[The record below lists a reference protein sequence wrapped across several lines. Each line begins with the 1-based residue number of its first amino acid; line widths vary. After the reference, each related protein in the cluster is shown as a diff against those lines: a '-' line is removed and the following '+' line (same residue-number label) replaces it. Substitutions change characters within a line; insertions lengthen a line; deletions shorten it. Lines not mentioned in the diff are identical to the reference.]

1 MKTKGL
7 DFGGGL
13 SGVLL
18 LKLPC
23 AVTKDLAQ
31 TRAMSLPFV

>member
-7 DFGGGL
+7 DFGDGFP
-13 SGVLL
+13 GVLL
-18 LKLPC
+18 FKLPS